1 MTPEEWNEQFV
12 AVSQALV
19 RFTASGIK
27 TGGDVD
33 DLEGQ
38 LLDALDE
45 MEYDAG
51 VKVRRGEW

>member
-1 MTPEEWNEQFV
+1 MAPKDWTEQFI
-12 AVSQALV
+12 AVSQTLV
-19 RFTASGIK
+19 RFTADGIK
-27 TGGDVD
+27 TGGDVNE
-33 DLEGQ
+33 LEGQ